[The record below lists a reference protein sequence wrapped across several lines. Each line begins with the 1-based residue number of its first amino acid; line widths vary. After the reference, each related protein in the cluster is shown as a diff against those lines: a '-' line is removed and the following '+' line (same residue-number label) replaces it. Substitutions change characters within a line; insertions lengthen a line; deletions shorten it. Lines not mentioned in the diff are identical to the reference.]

1 MPSRVAKQLRRRR
14 CSQERPR
21 AVARRQGDQGC
32 AHVSNDGA
40 GGGDRTYSW
49 GFSDFYGFLWI
60 FLWEKRGSL
69 PATKGLQW
77 WKPWEN
83 VRTWGCVPLFNGCKN
98 LDKNKDRMGN
108 LGCTDFWMNRVEC
121 CGTQK
126 KHHRPHLFGVCLSVK
141 RCMGISDLCIY
152 IYIMYN
158 VMCYCIY

>member
-1 MPSRVAKQLRRRR
+1 MLNYQRVCSHKKKSIPGHGMPLVTTSDLFFISLYFIPGVALSLAQL
-14 CSQERPR
+14 
-21 AVARRQGDQGC
+21 
-32 AHVSNDGA
+32 H
-40 GGGDRTYSW
+40 
-49 GFSDFYGFLWI
+49 
-60 FLWEKRGSL
+60 K
-69 PATKGLQW
+69 W

-152 IYIMYN
+152 IYN
-158 VMCYCIY
+158 VQCNVLLYLLVIPKRIEK